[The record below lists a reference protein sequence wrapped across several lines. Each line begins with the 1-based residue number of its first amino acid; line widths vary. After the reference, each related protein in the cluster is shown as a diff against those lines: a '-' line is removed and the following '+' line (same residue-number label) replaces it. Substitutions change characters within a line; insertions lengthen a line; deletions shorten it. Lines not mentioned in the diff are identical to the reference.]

1 MIFYCPN
8 CEKKYKVAD
17 KVIGDAGKTVKCVA
31 CAHEWLQKPGIV
43 ELDFVDSP
51 EIEEENVSNDGAKD
65 DIGLALNDTEY
76 DANFF
81 DPEFAKNDDDQEN
94 DDETDETADKIRA
107 LIEGENIASDE
118 PSDDTDDEDSD
129 YLDKPMPIP
138 KGVTPVAELDSLK
151 EGKKSKPKAK
161 LKPKHEPKQ
170 KVSKE
175 ARSVPM
181 LTKINSIVA
190 AMLFFLLL
198 FIILIFFRSDIVKIW
213 PASAAIFDKAGFS
226 VPMKGEGL
234 VIEGFT
240 AKNLESKNGQSKLVL
255 QGRIVN
261 LTEEPVMIP
270 DLIVYFD
277 DERIVSADSTWII
290 EPPVKELTAGE
301 SFNFTSDYENPKK
314 NLKSIILTF
323 RQEFL

>member
-31 CAHEWLQKPGIV
+31 CAHEWLQKPEIV
-43 ELDFVDSP
+43 ELDFVDTP
-51 EIEEENVSNDGAKD
+51 EIVEDDVSGEGTKD

-94 DDETDETADKIRA
+94 DDKADETADKIRA
-107 LIEGENIASDE
+107 LIEGENITSDE
-118 PSDDTDDEDSD
+118 PSDEIGDEDSD
-129 YLDKPMPIP
+129 DLDKPMPIP

-151 EGKKSKPKAK
+151 EGKKSKPKTK
-161 LKPKHEPKQ
+161 RQPKE
-170 KVSKE
+170 KVTKE

-234 VIEGFT
+234 IIEGFT
-240 AKNLESKNGQSKLVL
+240 AKNLESEDGQSKLVL

-314 NLKSIILTF
+314 NLKSIVLTF